1 MEVKI
6 DSLVYQDFVHDWI
19 KKIKKKNPD
28 RLPEDKLDLLYVD
41 FDGVNGLKHKERLYR
56 NKYSPED
63 VFEIVD
69 KARYLFFKLKNNLDS
84 SEYDGSIEEIYE
96 D

>member
-19 KKIKKKNPD
+19 KKIKKKNPE
-28 RLPEDKLDLLYVD
+28 RLPEHKLDLFYVD
-41 FDGVNGLKHKERLYR
+41 FDRVNGLKHCERIYT

-63 VFEIVD
+63 IFKVVD
-69 KARYLFFKLKNNLDS
+69 KAKYLFFKLKNNLDS

-96 D
+96 N

>member
-6 DSLVYQDFVHDWI
+6 DSLVYQDFVHNWI
-19 KKIKKKNPD
+19 KKIKKKNPE
-28 RLPEDKLDLLYVD
+28 RLPEDKLDLLYED
-41 FDGVNGLKHKERLYR
+41 FDRVNGLKHYERIYT

-63 VFEIVD
+63 IFKVVN
-69 KARYLFFKLKNNLDS
+69 KAKYLFFKLKNNLDR

-96 D
+96 N

>member
-6 DSLVYQDFVHDWI
+6 DSIVYQDFVHNWI
-19 KKIKKKNPD
+19 KKNKKKNPD

-41 FDGVNGLKHKERLYR
+41 FDRVNGLKHKERLYR

-63 VFEIVD
+63 IFEVVD

-84 SEYDGSIEEIYE
+84 SEYNGSIEEIYE

>member
-6 DSLVYQDFVHDWI
+6 DSLIYQNFVHDWI
-19 KKIKKKNPD
+19 KNFKKKNPEK
-28 RLPEDKLDLLYVD
+28 LPEDKLDLLYED
-41 FDGVNGLKHKERLYR
+41 FDRVNGLKHKQRIYS

-63 VFEIVD
+63 IFEVVN

-84 SEYDGSIEEIYE
+84 YEYDGIIEEIYE
-96 D
+96 N